1 MSWSS
6 AVSRAQDLNPRLY
19 TKNNSTRVYTPV
31 NRTRLYNT
39 SRPSAVRHE
48 RRSAL
53 PAYSNVSSN
62 AHSTVSYGGT
72 YDTIRE
78 QAALGNAESAR
89 TLTNIALSFS

>member
-48 RRSAL
+48 RRSVL

-62 AHSTVSYGGT
+62 THSTISYGAT
-72 YDTIRE
+72 YDTILE
-78 QAALGNAESAR
+78 QAAHGDAESAR
-89 TLTNIALSFS
+89 LLTNLALSV

>member
-53 PAYSNVSSN
+53 PVYSNVSSN
-62 AHSTVSYGGT
+62 AHSTVSYDT
-72 YDTIRE
+72 AYDTVRE
-78 QAALGNAESAR
+78 QAAHGDVESAKL
-89 TLTNIALSFS
+89 LTNLALSFS